1 MKIYATFSLESSCW
15 VKTLLKKNQRS
26 VDKGAKNQLLMI
38 TLIKNQLLMITLTE
52 KPRLVYLPAMN
63 ISRSHHE
70 DMMIS

>member
-15 VKTLLKKNQRS
+15 VKTLLKKDQRTVDN
-26 VDKGAKNQLLMI
+26 VDKGA
-38 TLIKNQLLMITLTE
+38 KNQLLMITLTE